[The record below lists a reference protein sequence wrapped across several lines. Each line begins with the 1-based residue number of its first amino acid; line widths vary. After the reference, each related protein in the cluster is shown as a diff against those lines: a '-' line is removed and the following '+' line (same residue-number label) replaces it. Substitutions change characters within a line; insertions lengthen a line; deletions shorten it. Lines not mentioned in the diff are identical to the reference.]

1 MLVTAVRLATASMG
15 AERPTAYAV
24 FVDQLTRLALLYH
37 REVMCRWIL
46 NDYALGKSS
55 MNISIIKV
63 SVFIKLLGSFFF
75 FFFLGSFL
83 LGTMNQAYYLV
94 GCPTFFFFNLNFKR
108 QFSPT
113 LSLHQ
118 NSVGMPKSH
127 SQRWQFGLSGL

>member
-63 SVFIKLLGSFFF
+63 SVFIKLLGSF
-75 FFFLGSFL
+75 L

-94 GCPTFFFFNLNFKR
+94 GCPAFFFFL
-108 QFSPT
+108 T
-113 LSLHQ
+113 
-118 NSVGMPKSH
+118 
-127 SQRWQFGLSGL
+127 